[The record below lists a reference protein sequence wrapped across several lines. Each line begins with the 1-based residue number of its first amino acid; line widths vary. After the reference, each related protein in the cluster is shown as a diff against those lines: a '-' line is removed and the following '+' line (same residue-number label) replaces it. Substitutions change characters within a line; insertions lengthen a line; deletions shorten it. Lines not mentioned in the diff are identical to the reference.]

1 MNIGI
6 QITFYRISN
15 GMSRKCFIF
24 SIILSIYIYTG
35 NLLIIVKKYGGK
47 KYQINYNV
55 IIILALNDTLESL
68 KVDLH
73 LKKIKVTLVNDSRV
87 EVEDEVFLHFSV
99 T

>member
-24 SIILSIYIYTG
+24 SIILSIYTG

-55 IIILALNDTLESL
+55 IIILALNDTLESF

-87 EVEDEVFLHFSV
+87 EVEDELILHFSV

>member
-1 MNIGI
+1 MFHFLYN
-6 QITFYRISN
+6 
-15 GMSRKCFIF
+15 
-24 SIILSIYIYTG
+24 SIYIYTG

-87 EVEDEVFLHFSV
+87 EVEDEVFFTFQCNIAVGDGSSFTFRHPD
-99 T
+99 

>member
-1 MNIGI
+1 M
-6 QITFYRISN
+6 FHFLYY
-15 GMSRKCFIF
+15 
-24 SIILSIYIYTG
+24 SIYIYTG

>member
-1 MNIGI
+1 MFHFLYN
-6 QITFYRISN
+6 
-15 GMSRKCFIF
+15 
-24 SIILSIYIYTG
+24 SIYIYTG
-35 NLLIIVKKYGGK
+35 NLSIIVKKYGGK

-87 EVEDEVFLHFSV
+87 EVEDEVFFTFQCNIAVGDGSSFTFRHPD
-99 T
+99 